1 MCAEYIWGL
10 LVGVEFHGQFL
21 ISQFTCMSLIWL
33 FFGRIQKWTLKRSIP
48 TIYIYIYM
56 TLEKQGGKR
65 DYYLTSIYI
74 K

>member
-48 TIYIYIYM
+48 TIYIYM
-56 TLEKQGGKR
+56 TLEK
-65 DYYLTSIYI
+65 
-74 K
+74 